1 MIQEIPLN
9 RTDSEG
15 RQYRE
20 FDANGVNHL
29 MISRAHPFAFKLFGF
44 NYKFAQE
51 SKMYVSD
58 DYTREGSAS
67 LVEFMKMQALTEV
80 ENWSISVLQTIPN
93 IQKIWVGAIDEF
105 QIFLSYVP
113 INNSSVTDPTQ
124 YQFYHETEQVND
136 VGLISLVDAVIAWL
150 QNDNEGIEL
159 ALGRIGINV
168 NL

>member
-1 MIQEIPLN
+1 MTQEIGLN
-9 RTDSEG
+9 RSDKEG
-15 RQYRE
+15 REYRE
-20 FDANGVNHL
+20 FDADGVNHL
-29 MISRAHPFAFKLFGF
+29 MISRSHPFAFKLFGF

-58 DYTREGSAS
+58 DYTREGSAN

-113 INNSSVTDPTQ
+113 INNSSETGATQ
-124 YQFYHETEQVND
+124 YQFYHETEQVNEI
-136 VGLISLVDAVIAWL
+136 GLISLVDAVISWL
-150 QNDNEGIEL
+150 RNDNEGIEL